1 MVANAKN
8 GYFQEVPKLGNQY
21 DEDPYF
27 RSILRRLLP
36 TQVLEEITPD
46 LRALGQSAVEE
57 IAKLGDQVE
66 DPANHPR
73 LKQYDAWCQRVDEI
87 QVTPAWKQL
96 HAIAAKEG
104 LIAIAYERKY
114 GEHSRIYQFAKH
126 YLYAPSSAMYDCPLS
141 MTDGAARVIELL
153 GSEQVKAKYLPRLIS
168 RDPNVFWT
176 SGQWMTERPGG
187 SDVGGTET
195 EAELIDASKNMWS
208 ISGFKWF
215 SSATTS
221 DMAMLLARTKD
232 PKSGEFTKGS
242 KGLSLFLA
250 EMRGLDGKLNG
261 VRVHRLKDKYGT
273 RGLPTAELELEDM
286 RGTLIGNLGR
296 GVPSI
301 ASILNITRIYSA
313 LGGITG
319 LRRSLALAK
328 EYAKKRVAFN
338 KPLRD
343 LPLHIVTLAELEL
356 TLRATTQLFFYEV
369 QLLGRTECTALGV
382 KGQEHDATML
392 RFVTP
397 VVKAYAAKAA
407 VHAIGEAM
415 EALGGQG
422 YMEDVGIARQ
432 LRDAQVNT
440 IWEGTTNVL
449 ALDVLRVLRETKCGV
464 LAVFKETVHQ
474 KLQPAA
480 AHPTLHTAAAHVRT
494 ALDDIESYIYSIRHQ
509 EVMEAGARGLTFA
522 VARALAGALLVE
534 HAAWAAEA
542 GEPGAEVDVAVAER
556 WCAGGKLIE
565 GLVVREPESI
575 AQDVAMVYG
584 SDAKL

>member
-1 MVANAKN
+1 
-8 GYFQEVPKLGNQY
+8 
-21 DEDPYF
+21 
-27 RSILRRLLP
+27 
-36 TQVLEEITPD
+36 
-46 LRALGQSAVEE
+46 
-57 IAKLGDQVE
+57 
-66 DPANHPR
+66 
-73 LKQYDAWCQRVDEI
+73 
-87 QVTPAWKQL
+87 
-96 HAIAAKEG
+96 
-104 LIAIAYERKY
+104 
-114 GEHSRIYQFAKH
+114 
-126 YLYAPSSAMYDCPLS
+126 
-141 MTDGAARVIELL
+141 
-153 GSEQVKAKYLPRLIS
+153 
-168 RDPNVFWT
+168 
-176 SGQWMTERPGG
+176 
-187 SDVGGTET
+187 
-195 EAELIDASKNMWS
+195 
-208 ISGFKWF
+208 
-215 SSATTS
+215 
-221 DMAMLLARTKD
+221 
-232 PKSGEFTKGS
+232 
-242 KGLSLFLA
+242 
-250 EMRGLDGKLNG
+250 MRGLDGKLNG

-397 VVKAYAAKAA
+397 VVKAYSAKAA

-415 EALGGQG
+415 EALGGQVREVVLGAIWKHIYDG